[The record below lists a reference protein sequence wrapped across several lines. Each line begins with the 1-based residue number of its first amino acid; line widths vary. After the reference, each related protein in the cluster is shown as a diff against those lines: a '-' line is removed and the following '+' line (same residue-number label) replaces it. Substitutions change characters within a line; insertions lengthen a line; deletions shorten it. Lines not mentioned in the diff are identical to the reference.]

1 MCPVRTLD
9 YWWAHQD
16 LNLHLR
22 ALIARSTLSNYLYGV
37 TIDPWQPPKEKPP
50 VGHLNENAILRIL
63 LLNHFGDTVIYQ
75 PAKSLISRT

>member
-1 MCPVRTLD
+1 MVGPRGLEPGRKE
-9 YWWAHQD
+9 
-16 LNLHLR
+16 LGLR
-22 ALIARSTLSNYLYGV
+22 WSTLSNYLYGV